1 MSDLLSIGASG
12 VRAYQT
18 ALSTVGENIANT
30 GVAGYVRRTT
40 QLREVATTGSRL
52 GAGMTVEGNGV
63 VIGGILRQA
72 DAYRSQAV
80 RESSADLG
88 RTETSAT
95 WLSRI
100 ESSMTETRLGDR
112 ITDFFTSARILA
124 ADPTSVPSRAVL
136 LEKAGGAAAAF
147 GQAGQTLARAREEL
161 DATATQS
168 VATLNSLGTALAQ
181 VNDGLSRTQPGS
193 SQSAQLADQRDQ
205 LLEQMSAIVDLS
217 AQYDAIGRVQVKLGG
232 ASGPTMVA
240 GVETGRVSVLR
251 NDEGA
256 VSFAVQ
262 RAGETNVLTP
272 SGGTLAGVVEGADRL
287 AAATDKVNALAT
299 SFVTQV
305 NAVQQN
311 GADLDGVPGKE
322 LFKPGDPPTA
332 MTLAMTEPRGL
343 AAAKLGSP
351 AGSRDASNLAAL
363 ESARTVGGWEAGVTT
378 IVTDNAAA
386 LEQKKLVADAQSSI
400 RDNAVAVRDSASG
413 VDLDAEAV
421 ELLRFQQAYQA
432 SSRVIQ
438 TARDILQ
445 TILEIR

>member
-40 QLREVATTGSRL
+40 QLREVASTGSRL
-52 GAGMTVEGNGV
+52 GAGMQVEGNGV
-63 VIGGILRQA
+63 VVGGILRQA
-72 DAYRSQAV
+72 DAFRSEAV
-80 RESSADLG
+80 RLSSGDLG

-100 ESSMTETRLGDR
+100 ETAMTGNKLGDR
-112 ITDFFTSARILA
+112 LTDFFTAARSLA

-136 LEKAGGAAAAF
+136 LEKASGTAAAF
-147 GQAGQTLARAREEL
+147 AQTGQALARATDEL
-161 DATATQS
+161 NATAAQS
-168 VATLNSLGTALAQ
+168 VSTMNSLGQALAK
-181 VNDGLSRTQPGS
+181 VNDGLARTQPGS

-205 LLEQMSAIVDLS
+205 LLEQMSAISDLGVR
-217 AQYDAIGRVQVKLGG
+217 YDEIGRVEVRLGG
-232 ASGPTMVA
+232 ATGPTFVA
-240 GVETGRVSVLR
+240 GVETGRLSVAR

-256 VSFAVQ
+256 MQFAVQ
-262 RAGETNVLTP
+262 RAGQTFDLSPNA
-272 SGGTLAGVVEGADRL
+272 GTLAGVAEGAQRL
-287 AAATDKVNALAT
+287 AAATDKVDALARD
-299 SFVTQV
+299 FAERV
-305 NAVQQN
+305 NAVQTN
-311 GADLDGVPGKE
+311 GADLDG
-322 LFKPGDPPTA
+322 KPGEPIFAVGTPA
-332 MTLAMTEPRGL
+332 SQLTLALTDPRGL
-343 AAAKLGSP
+343 AAAAKGSS

-363 ESARTVGGWEAGVTT
+363 ESLRANAGFEGTVTT

-386 LEQKKLVADAQSSI
+386 LEQKKLVAEAQSTI
-400 RDNAVAVRDSASG
+400 RDNAVAARDSSSG
-413 VDLDAEAV
+413 VDLDTEAV
-421 ELLRFQQAYQA
+421 ELMRFQQAYQA